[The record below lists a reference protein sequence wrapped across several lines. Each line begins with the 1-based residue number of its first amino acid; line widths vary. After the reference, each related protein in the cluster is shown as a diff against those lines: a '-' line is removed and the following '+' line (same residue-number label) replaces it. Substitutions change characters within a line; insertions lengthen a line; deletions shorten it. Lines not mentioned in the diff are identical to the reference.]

1 MVLSKFN
8 AIFLAKK
15 FNPCLPYSVLMVRD
29 NSRVSITPLVD
40 GPKPNRSYP
49 VSIKPISNEALC
61 ATKMASPTHSLNSV
75 STSSIYGASTSMS
88 SVMCVRLIIVS
99 DNFSCG
105 LLNLSN
111 LSIISPSLTLTAA
124 SSII

>member
-61 ATKMASPTHSLNSV
+61 ATKMASPTHS
-75 STSSIYGASTSMS
+75 
-88 SVMCVRLIIVS
+88 
-99 DNFSCG
+99 
-105 LLNLSN
+105 
-111 LSIISPSLTLTAA
+111 
-124 SSII
+124 